1 MTFNNYLIL
10 TYNIVMVKPNFLI
23 IGAQKAGS
31 TTLTKYLMQHP
42 DIFISNPKEPVFF
55 ANDTLYNKG
64 LEFYQKFFV
73 ERKNESRIGDASTA
87 YSQYVDLKKVI
98 SRIHDF
104 DPNMKIIYILR
115 NPIERA
121 HSAYWHNVR
130 DMVEKLSVEQAL
142 EIEESRTNNTFRI
155 DPFSYKRRGLYYFI
169 INSYLKFF
177 PRKNF
182 HVLLLED
189 LETFP
194 ETTCN
199 NIFKFLKIKEFNVT
213 PIPKENFSVLPKN
226 KIIYKLI
233 NHPNKATR
241 FMFNLFGN
249 RFKKKLRVKLDT
261 LNRKNLEEFTYP
273 LMNVQTEN
281 YLIKYFE
288 KDTLELE
295 KFLGRKLSHW
305 RTKTIGKIAN
315 KIDE

>member
-1 MTFNNYLIL
+1 
-10 TYNIVMVKPNFLI
+10 MVKPNFLI

-31 TTLTKYLMQHP
+31 TSLSKYLIQHP
-42 DIFISNPKEPVFF
+42 DIFISNPKETVFF
-55 ANDTLYNKG
+55 ANDSLYNKG
-64 LEFYQKFFV
+64 LEFYQKFFI

-87 YSQYVDLKKVI
+87 YSQFADLKKII
-98 SRIHDF
+98 SRVHDF
-104 DPNMKIIYILR
+104 DPKMKIIYILR

-130 DMVEKLSVEQAL
+130 DLVEDLSFEQAL
-142 EIEESRTNNTFRI
+142 ENEESRTNNTFRV
-155 DPFSYKRRGLYYFI
+155 DPFSYKRRGLYNFI

-177 PRKNF
+177 PRENF
-182 HVLLLED
+182 YVFLLED
-189 LETFP
+189 LESFP

-199 NIFKFLKIKEFNVT
+199 YIFEFLKIKEFNVA

-249 RFKKKLRVKLDT
+249 RFKEKIRVKLNA
-261 LNRKNLEEFTYP
+261 LNRNNLEEFTYP
-273 LMNVQTEN
+273 PMNDETEK

-288 KDTLELE
+288 KDIIELE
-295 KFLGRKLSHW
+295 KFLDRDLSHW
-305 RTKTIGKIAN
+305 RTKEQMLTKL
-315 KIDE
+315 